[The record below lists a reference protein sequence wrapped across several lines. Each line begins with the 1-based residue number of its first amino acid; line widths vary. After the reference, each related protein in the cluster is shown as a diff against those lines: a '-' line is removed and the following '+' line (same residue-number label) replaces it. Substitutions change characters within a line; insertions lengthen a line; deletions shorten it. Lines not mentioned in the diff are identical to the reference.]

1 MSYILRKCFALDCF
15 FGSIIFVFSKTPLG
29 LFSKTPLGLFSKTPL
44 GLLGKINMDH
54 RTYERELLHLFST
67 VDDSKKHDFITRYT
81 SRCFTPGFVFGCSL
95 LFGPLGIDRLALRQP
110 VLWLLKLVTVGG
122 LGIWAII
129 DWFFVGGTARLKN
142 IDIARAVI
150 REQITLQGVAASKQ
164 FMNKQAAYEQ
174 AWKKHAMNVQAM
186 NEQAAYEQAWK
197 KHAMNVQAMNEQAV
211 DHHAAEQQAKD
222 HHAEDQQA
230 TNEQAVERLAEDQ
243 QAMNEL
249 AVVREGQ

>member
-186 NEQAAYEQAWK
+186 NEQA
-197 KHAMNVQAMNEQAV
+197 V

-243 QAMNEL
+243 QAMNEQ

>member
-1 MSYILRKCFALDCF
+1 MRYILLKCFALDCSSR
-15 FGSIIFVFSKTPLG
+15 SIIFVFSKTPLG
-29 LFSKTPLGLFSKTPL
+29 LFSKTPM

-186 NEQAAYEQAWK
+186 NEQA
-197 KHAMNVQAMNEQAV
+197 V

-243 QAMNEL
+243 QAMNEQ

>member
-15 FGSIIFVFSKTPLG
+15 FGSIIFVFSKTPLGLFSKTPLG

-186 NEQAAYEQAWK
+186 NEQA
-197 KHAMNVQAMNEQAV
+197 V

-243 QAMNEL
+243 QAMNEQ